1 VRRAL
6 VFVAAALVAG
16 ACSGPPW
23 FMGSPLNGRPSV
35 PSTRKN
41 VSWKTL
47 EAEAGTART
56 KGQTIYELRALLA
69 LDDLDRLGAAQRERL
84 VTLLER
90 RAAEFRGLGR
100 AIPESRDLDRLERLA
115 PAIAAGLLG
124 DHALAERTAGDVWLS
139 VGAVDEARAAY
150 ERAGR
155 LGATDLD
162 FRVRALWG
170 HPPPATTTLAELRA
184 AVTALPLR
192 AAPPFALAYVTR
204 GGRDRATLERAIAAG
219 RQEKMAG
226 LTVRAEAALRALDEA
241 GRAPADVDA
250 GAPGDAAALDGAT
263 DMAPVPD
270 GGADA
275 PTNVLP
281 PAPIPAD
288 LPGWLLGGFTVEGRL
303 FPLLRA
309 HPEILDDAPAA
320 VGWID
325 LLLEE
330 DGTSPEVLELAAVVF
345 GRARRFG
352 GTERMLMEMT
362 FATPDRAVAL
372 ARGAAIWERLGR
384 TRDACASWIRAAR
397 WRDDPEDPTWRTA
410 ITCARRDP
418 GAGNWR
424 DIRNYVLARARPDRR
439 AALAEALDAPGA
451 L

>member
-1 VRRAL
+1 
-6 VFVAAALVAG
+6 
-16 ACSGPPW
+16 
-23 FMGSPLNGRPSV
+23 MGSPLNGRPSV

-47 EAEAGTART
+47 EAEAATART
-56 KGQTIYELRALLA
+56 KGQTVYELRALLA
-69 LDDLDRLGAAQRERL
+69 LDDLDRLGTAQRERL

-90 RAAEFRGLGR
+90 RAAEFRALGR

-124 DHALAERTAGDVWLS
+124 EHALAERTAGDVWLS
-139 VGAVDEARAAY
+139 VGAIDEARAAY

-155 LGATDLD
+155 LGAADLD

-219 RQEKMAG
+219 RQERMAG

-241 GRAPADVDA
+241 ARAAAEADA
-250 GAPGDAAALDGAT
+250 GAPDAAAPDAAGGG
-263 DMAPVPD
+263 APVPD

-275 PTNVLP
+275 PADGLAP
-281 PAPIPAD
+281 PPIPAD
-288 LPGWLLGGFTVEGRL
+288 LPGWLLGGLTVEGRL

-320 VGWID
+320 VGWVD
-325 LLLEE
+325 LMLDE
-330 DGTSPEVLELAAVVF
+330 DETSPEVLELAAVVF
-345 GRARRFG
+345 GRAHRFG

-362 FATPDRAVAL
+362 FATPDRAAAL
-372 ARGAAIWERLGR
+372 ARGAVIWERLGR

-410 ITCARRDP
+410 IACARRDP

-424 DIRNYVLARARPDRR
+424 DIRDYVLARARPDRR
-439 AALAEALDAPGA
+439 AALAAALDAPEPR
-451 L
+451 

>member
-1 VRRAL
+1 ML
-6 VFVAAALVAG
+6 LFGAAALIAG

-69 LDDLDRLGAAQRERL
+69 LDDLDRLGAPQRERL

-90 RAAEFRGLGR
+90 RAAEFRALGR

-124 DHALAERTAGDVWLS
+124 EHALAERTAGDVWLS
-139 VGAVDEARAAY
+139 VGAIDEARAAY

-155 LGATDLD
+155 LGATNLD

-170 HPPPATTTLAELRA
+170 HPPPASTTLAELRA

-241 GRAPADVDA
+241 DRAATEADA
-250 GAPGDAAALDGAT
+250 GAPGDAAAPDAAT
-263 DMAPVPD
+263 DVAPVSD
-270 GGADA
+270 AGADA
-275 PTNVLP
+275 PSEAP
-281 PAPIPAD
+281 PPLPAD
-288 LPGWLLGGFTVEGRL
+288 LPAWLLGGFTVEGRL

-320 VGWID
+320 VGWIN
-325 LLLEE
+325 LMLEE
-330 DGTSPEVLELAAVVF
+330 DETSPEVLELAAVVF
-345 GRARRFG
+345 GRAHRFG

-362 FATPDRAVAL
+362 FATPDRAEAL

-384 TRDACASWIRAAR
+384 TRDACAWWIRAAR

-410 ITCARRDP
+410 IACARRDP

-439 AALAEALDAPGA
+439 AALAEALDAPEA
-451 L
+451 R